1 MGVTGQVAEQGSS
14 LCVGVPGRE
23 PAAYEV
29 RVQRGGF
36 DELATLC
43 LRDAPAHRYAI
54 IADSRVAALYGQ
66 RALAAFEREGSPAQ
80 LFAFPAGEWNKTRE
94 EWARVSD
101 EMLAA
106 GLGRDAVV
114 VALGGGVTGDLAG
127 FVAAT
132 YMRGLPLVQVP
143 TTLLAM
149 LDSSVGG
156 KTGLDT
162 HEAKNPIGAFHQPRL
177 VLIDPDLLG
186 SLPAFELASGL
197 AEAVKTAAIADE
209 GLFAWLEAEAKALRT
224 PDLDLLTELIG
235 RAVAIKAKVVE
246 EDPQEAGRREVLNF
260 GHTIGHALEA
270 LGGYAVLHGEAVA
283 SGMRI
288 EGRLG
293 ELMEVTEIGTA
304 ERLAALLTACGLDRP
319 VEEEYSAEQ
328 LLEAA
333 RSDKKVRVGAIRC
346 VLLRRIGEV
355 AGGKDG
361 VFSHEIPAQEVLG
374 LLRAALRLAGD
385 HADSLGT

>member
-1 MGVTGQVAEQGSS
+1 MGVTGQVAERGSS
-14 LCVGVPGRE
+14 LRVGVPGQE

-36 DELATLC
+36 DDLATLC
-43 LRDAPAHRYAI
+43 LRAAPAHRYAI

-94 EWARVSD
+94 EWARLSD

-209 GLFAWLEAEAKALRT
+209 GLFAWLEAEAMALRT
-224 PDLDLLTELIG
+224 ADLDLLTELIG

-333 RSDKKVRVGAIRC
+333 RSDKKARVGAIRC

-374 LLRAALRLAGD
+374 LMRAALRLAGD
-385 HADSLGT
+385 HADSFGP